1 MASFAAAP
9 RPVFNPV
16 TAQLKHIAELIFT
29 REILEELKKYNIT
42 TTREIY
48 ELSSP
53 TTQCEN
59 VIGKVGD
66 NPCYI
71 CGMAIDESDYV
82 SIEGRLPKIKRVNL
96 GLTSECEHLLP
107 IAQAIILLGLY
118 SHKLN
123 EAKKTRIPLFYSHDD
138 VLKLEYAWAHRTCNQ
153 IKSDIVLIRYS
164 KLNTRFEVDTGKI
177 ENLLKNIFENSDKY
191 GDKFKSV
198 ISERYNDWRS
208 FIDARIMPLSKK
220 FQYICDYLNRFNAP
234 KMLELLG
241 AAKIM
246 EGPMNPIAK
255 ELLSS
260 HEPKKNSKFNQLLGA
275 AAASRLLYSIPEH
288 IHKLLAETI
297 REKYMPFIINI
308 FNKNHTLYLNLIEQT
323 PADIKQ
329 YSVPYIKISIL
340 NALTKELKNTGNRQR
355 VTIEKIVK
363 NVITTVSKIKPDTL
377 ERFVD
382 LEKSLAA
389 ANGAAAANRGAV
401 NGAAAVNRGVA
412 NGAAAVNRGAANGAA
427 AANGRS
433 NAAEALLNLGE
444 SNTYSSNNANNANM
458 LVKFAE
464 NPVVSTYTRKRTRN
478 NAVNNA
484 VNNRNSKRSRTG
496 GKRTGSK
503 RRKTY
508 KRN

>member
-1 MASFAAAP
+1 MASFAAAAAP

-16 TAQLKHIAELIFT
+16 TAQLKHISELIFT

-208 FIDARIMPLSKK
+208 FVDARIMPLSEK

-260 HEPKKNSKFNQLLGA
+260 HEPKKNNKLNQLLMA
-275 AAASRLLYSIPEH
+275 AESSRLIFN
-288 IHKLLAETI
+288 IHKDVLQLLTPSI
-297 REKYMPFIINI
+297 RNKFRAAIEKIYSN
-308 FNKNHTLYLNLIEQT
+308 NEALYLNLINQT

-329 YSVPYIKISIL
+329 YAIPYIKISIL
-340 NALTKELKNTGNRQR
+340 NALAKELKNTRNRQY

-363 NVITTVSKIKPDTL
+363 NIITTVSNIKPDTMG
-377 ERFVD
+377 RFVD
-382 LEKSLAA
+382 LEKSLAT

-401 NGAAAVNRGVA
+401 NGAAAA
-412 NGAAAVNRGAANGAA
+412 NGAAANS
-427 AANGRS
+427 RS

-444 SNTYSSNNANNANM
+444 SNTYSSNNANM

-478 NAVNNA
+478 NAVNN
-484 VNNRNSKRSRTG
+484 RNSKRSRTG

-503 RRKTY
+503 RTGSKRRKTY

>member
-1 MASFAAAP
+1 MASFAAAAAS

-16 TAQLKHIAELIFT
+16 TAQLKHISELIFT
-29 REILEELKKYNIT
+29 REILEELKRYNIT

-71 CGMAIDESDYV
+71 CGMDIDESDYV
-82 SIEGRLPKIKRVNL
+82 LIEGRLPKIKRVNL

-153 IKSDIVLIRYS
+153 IKSDIVLIRYY

-191 GDKFKSV
+191 VDKFKSV
-198 ISERYNDWRS
+198 LSERYKDWRS
-208 FIDARIMPLSKK
+208 FVDARIMPLSEK

-260 HEPKKNSKFNQLLGA
+260 HEPKKNSKFNQVLGA

-288 IHKLLAETI
+288 IKNLLAPTI
-297 REKYMPFIINI
+297 RKKYVPIIEDI
-308 FNKNHTLYLNLIEQT
+308 YNKNHTLYLNLIIQT
-323 PADIKQ
+323 PTDIQQ
-329 YSVPYIKISIL
+329 YSIPYIKISIL
-340 NALTKELKNTGNRQR
+340 NALAKELKNTGNRQR

-363 NVITTVSKIKPDTL
+363 NIITTVSNIKYDTM

-389 ANGAAAANRGAV
+389 ANGAAAANRGA
-401 NGAAAVNRGVA
+401 A

-427 AANGRS
+427 ANGVPY
-433 NAAEALLNLGE
+433 NVAEALINIRE
-444 SNTYSSNNANNANM
+444 INNSNNANGVPYN
-458 LVKFAE
+458 VAE
-464 NPVVSTYTRKRTRN
+464 ALINIRKESQKRKN
-478 NAVNNA
+478 IGAVNGA
-484 VNNRNSKRSRTG
+484 VNNRNRKRSRTG

-503 RRKTY
+503 RTGSKRRKTY